1 MRYSYIRA
9 KVYESEV
16 DRQLN
21 YKTKT
26 LKRQGSSFMTL
37 DFLKDFIEQHDIDIK
52 SKKKSSLEQLRRGKT
67 YLFQIAEEY
76 SSKEI
81 ESIMS

>member
-1 MRYSYIRA
+1 
-9 KVYESEV
+9 
-16 DRQLN
+16 
-21 YKTKT
+21 
-26 LKRQGSSFMTL
+26 MTL